1 MATTFSMSGT
11 LRVVPRLTDTL
22 NVTDVIDTATVNLAF
37 ALADGTGANQAN
49 TYWKDVVTVAG
60 SGSQTITLSAL
71 PLNVFGGTGTLN
83 LAATKVL
90 IARNRSTASTVA
102 LAMNAH
108 VTATLGPEGTVYA
121 TKADAAGWAATTI
134 TLTNAGA
141 TAADIELYL
150 VGNKA

>member
-1 MATTFSMSGT
+1 MATTFSLSGT

-22 NVTDVIDTATVNLAF
+22 NLTDVIDTATVNLSF

-49 TYWKDVVTVAG
+49 TYWKDVVTVAA
-60 SGSQTITLSAL
+60 SGSQTITLASL
-71 PLNVFGGTGTLN
+71 PLNAFGGTGTLN

-90 IARNRSTASTVA
+90 VARNRSTTATVA
-102 LAMNAH
+102 LAMNTH

-121 TKADAAGWAATTI
+121 TKTDATGWAATSI
-134 TLTNAGA
+134 TLTNAGG

>member
-1 MATTFSMSGT
+1 MATTFTLSGT
-11 LRVVPRLTDTL
+11 LRVVPRLADTL
-22 NVTDVIDTATVNLAF
+22 NLTDVIDTATVNLAF
-37 ALADGTGANQAN
+37 ALTDGTGANQAN
-49 TYWKDVVTVAG
+49 TYWRDVVTVAG

-71 PLNVFGGTGTLN
+71 PLNVFGGTGTLD
-83 LAATKVL
+83 LAATKIL
-90 IARNRSTASTVA
+90 IARNRSTTATVS

-121 TKADAAGWAATTI
+121 TKTDATGWAATSI

-141 TAADIELYL
+141 TAADVELYL

>member
-22 NVTDVIDTATVNLAF
+22 NVTDVIDTATVSLTF
-37 ALADGTGANQAN
+37 AVADGTGAGQAN

-60 SGSQTITLSAL
+60 SGSQTISLAAL

-83 LAATKVL
+83 MAATKVL
-90 IARNRSTASTVA
+90 IARNRSTTATVA
-102 LAMNAH
+102 LAMNSH
-108 VTATLGPEGTVYA
+108 VTATLGPDGVVYA
-121 TKADAAGWAATTI
+121 TKTDATGWAATSI

>member
-1 MATTFSMSGT
+1 MATTFSMTGS
-11 LRVVPRLTDTL
+11 LRVTPRLADELNLTDI
-22 NVTDVIDTATVNLAF
+22 IDTATVNLSF
-37 ALADGTGANQAN
+37 ALADGTGASQAN

-83 LAATKVL
+83 IAATKVL
-90 IARNRSTASTVA
+90 IARNRSTTATVS

-108 VTATLGPEGTVYA
+108 VTATLGPEGLVYA
-121 TKADAAGWAATTI
+121 TKTDATGWAATSI

-150 VGNKA
+150 VGEKA